1 MPDHDSFNDE
11 KGSIR
16 SDGVELKRDQSA
28 ARPGKDKSSM
38 FPILPYGHNN
48 TYTIVSCGYRYDYR
62 VRSFCTM
69 LADGTVPGR
78 YERSKI
84 FRLYNSK
91 SKEYD
96 TELVERIKG
105 SMDSL
110 LVFVSRL
117 FSVLVTP

>member
-1 MPDHDSFNDE
+1 
-11 KGSIR
+11 
-16 SDGVELKRDQSA
+16 
-28 ARPGKDKSSM
+28 
-38 FPILPYGHNN
+38 
-48 TYTIVSCGYRYDYR
+48 
-62 VRSFCTM
+62 M
-69 LADGTVPGR
+69 LGR

-110 LVFVSRL
+110 LVFVSHL
-117 FSVLVTP
+117 FSVQFTS